1 MAARLNELI
10 DTLNCK
16 IILTQSDFL
25 PITHVQ
31 RLARRKISVTAA
43 VAKGNE
49 MLGALQE
56 YLWRRRDE
64 LLANPK
70 AQDWSVSLPFVRT
83 IANNRA
89 RDLFSLCTGF
99 IHTQI
104 VTACVELDVL
114 ENLAAGPISAE
125 DLATKIKLEIAS
137 AERLLDAA
145 VALRLIRRARSG
157 HYRLD
162 ELGAVLRGAPG
173 VMQMI
178 RHNQTFYRD
187 AQDPVAILRGLQ
199 GATELSEYW
208 PYAEGDDRVRHLQ
221 GAEIEDY
228 SALMAATL
236 PQIAGDVI
244 AAYSFRKHSSLL
256 DVGGGNGAF
265 VAAVAR
271 SAPKLNVCVVDLPS
285 VAEQAKLQFRQMGLG
300 YRASAI
306 GGDFHRDPLPR
317 SADIISLVRIL
328 LDHDDDKVRDLLS
341 AAHKA
346 LPSGGRILIAEP
358 MSRAPGAELL
368 SDAYFGLYLMAMG
381 RGRTRTVD
389 HIRELL
395 GEAGFANPKLLKTR
409 RPLMTQVMIANK
421 D

>member
-1 MAARLNELI
+1 
-10 DTLNCK
+10 
-16 IILTQSDFL
+16 
-25 PITHVQ
+25 
-31 RLARRKISVTAA
+31 
-43 VAKGNE
+43 

-56 YLWRRRDE
+56 YLWRQRDA
-64 LLANPK
+64 LLANPD
-70 AQDWSVSLPFVRT
+70 AQDWSVNLPIVRS

-114 ENLAAGPISAE
+114 EALASGPISAE
-125 DLATKIKLEIAS
+125 DVAAKINLEAAS

-145 VALRLIRRARSG
+145 VALRLVRRSRSG

-162 ELGAVLRGAPG
+162 ELGAALRGAPG
-173 VMQMI
+173 VMEMI

-187 AQDPVAILRGLQ
+187 ARDPVAILKRAQ
-199 GATELSEYW
+199 RTTELAEYW
-208 PYAEGDDRVRHLQ
+208 PYAEGDEKVKALQ
-221 GAEIEDY
+221 DSDTNRY
-228 SALMAATL
+228 SKLMAATQ
-236 PQIAGDVI
+236 PQISSDVI

-256 DVGGGNGAF
+256 DIGGGNGAF
-265 VAAVAR
+265 VTAVAT
-271 SAPKLNVCVVDLPS
+271 SAPKLRVSVLDLPP
-285 VAEQAKLQFRQMGLG
+285 VAEQARLHFKQMGLEN
-300 YRASAI
+300 RASAI
-306 GGDFHRDPLPR
+306 GGDFHRDPLPN

-328 LDHDDDKVRDLLS
+328 LDHDDDKVRHLL
-341 AAHKA
+341 AAVHKA
-346 LPSGGRILIAEP
+346 LPPGGRILIAEP

-381 RGRTRTVD
+381 RGRTRTAD

-395 GEAGFANPKLLKTR
+395 GNSGFTNQKLLRTR
-409 RPLMTQVMIANK
+409 RPLMTQVIIANK